1 MDTLWRRVRFSG
13 PLRPHV
19 TSFAEQLAAEGYS
32 ERTVDE
38 TVRAI
43 SHLSRWMLE
52 QGLEAAELTP
62 GQVEE
67 FLRARRESGWRAR
80 SMRLFRPLLAH
91 LQAVGVIQSVQSAPQ
106 RTPVDELCETYRH
119 YLIRE
124 RGMVTT
130 TVNAYTQTARN
141 FLLGRLVKG
150 VPELGTLTGQ
160 DVIRVVLDECRRRKP
175 GSAARYQSELRRFL
189 QFLEF
194 EGRVSSQL
202 SRAVPRAPRWRDA
215 YLPRAL
221 KPDEEDRLLK
231 ACDRGTAAGRR
242 DFAILKLLSRLGLR
256 SREVANLTLDDINW
270 RHGEITVRA
279 KGRCEQLP
287 LPADVG
293 EALCEWLRDRTR
305 QVEFREVFVTI
316 NAPITGIS
324 ASGITTV
331 VRRASRRADMAPIGA
346 HRLRHTA
353 ATAMLRA
360 GASLSEVGQV
370 LRHQE
375 LQTTAIY
382 AKVDHIHLRELARPW
397 PGVVR

>member
-1 MDTLWRRVRFSG
+1 MDTLWRRVRFSR

-67 FLRARRESGWRAR
+67 FLRARRESGRRAR
-80 SMRLFRPLLAH
+80 SMRLFRPLLTH

-150 VPELGTLTGQ
+150 VPELGTLTAQ

-175 GSAARYQSELRRFL
+175 GSASRYQSELRRFL

-279 KGRCEQLP
+279 KVCRYMSSVGSFYRGLGRHGP
-287 LPADVG
+287 
-293 EALCEWLRDRTR
+293 
-305 QVEFREVFVTI
+305 
-316 NAPITGIS
+316 
-324 ASGITTV
+324 
-331 VRRASRRADMAPIGA
+331 
-346 HRLRHTA
+346 
-353 ATAMLRA
+353 
-360 GASLSEVGQV
+360 
-370 LRHQE
+370 
-375 LQTTAIY
+375 
-382 AKVDHIHLRELARPW
+382 
-397 PGVVR
+397 